1 MAKKSCF
8 VTVLYR
14 SPSQSTEEFN
24 SFKTKL
30 EETIVKINN
39 CTPFISI
46 YLGDFNARNSN
57 WWAGDATNI
66 YGTNIE
72 EITTQNSLEQIIDG
86 PTHILPA
93 SASCIDL
100 FFSSNRGIISK
111 RGVHPSL
118 FPRCHHQIIF
128 AIINFK
134 IHFPPAYSRQI
145 WDFSKSNNNAIKK
158 SLSGIDWEKS
168 LANLDIN
175 DHVDFLT
182 NYILNTCKNFIPNKI
197 ISIPEKD
204 APWMTVEIKRV
215 LLEKAKIYRKYVKND
230 RKDSDRN
237 LLRNITCKC
246 RDLIQH
252 AKEEYFVSLGKEL
265 CDPNIGQKRYW
276 SILHKF
282 LGKRKIP
289 QIPPLYNNDSF
300 VTNCSDKAELFNN
313 FFAKQCT
320 LINTPS
326 ILPPFSYVTHH
337 RLNTV
342 DFVPEKLASI
352 IKSLNPNK
360 AHGLDEISVRKSAAM
375 V

>member
-1 MAKKSCF
+1 MYCVRVKSWQKSCF

-57 WWAGDATNI
+57 WWAGDAPNI

-72 EITTQNSLEQIIDG
+72 EITTQNSLEQIIDC
-86 PTHILPA
+86 PTHILPV

-100 FFSSNRGIISK
+100 FFTSNRDIISK
-111 RGVHPSL
+111 SGVHPSL
-118 FPRCHHQIIF
+118 FPRCHHQSIF

-145 WDFSKSNNNAIKK
+145 WDFSKANNNAIKK

-168 LANLDIN
+168 LVNLDIN
-175 DHVDFLT
+175 DQVDFLT
-182 NYILNTCKNFIPNKI
+182 NSILNTCKNFIPNKI
-197 ISIPEKD
+197 ISIRDKD

-246 RDLIQH
+246 SRPGPD
-252 AKEEYFVSLGKEL
+252 
-265 CDPNIGQKRYW
+265 R
-276 SILHKF
+276 
-282 LGKRKIP
+282 
-289 QIPPLYNNDSF
+289 
-300 VTNCSDKAELFNN
+300 
-313 FFAKQCT
+313 
-320 LINTPS
+320 
-326 ILPPFSYVTHH
+326 
-337 RLNTV
+337 
-342 DFVPEKLASI
+342 
-352 IKSLNPNK
+352 
-360 AHGLDEISVRKSAAM
+360 
-375 V
+375 